1 MRTPLCGALVATMVL
16 MGAMRSVA
24 QPTPGPMTCR
34 ASNGRDVIS
43 VAARSGPIAKASTDA
58 EGRATIEYDARESA
72 GLVPQVRLFVYAHE
86 CGHHALGH
94 DPHSSFTSSQET
106 DADCFAIRT
115 LETRFG
121 FTANDAGLL
130 QNAMHDAPPEVIRR
144 LPWRPRPYDLPG
156 CLPEEISRR
165 QAARPAPFDINSC
178 ARTNDAQN
186 AIVNES
192 KDRLSIEAA
201 YIVRNTCSRDV
212 SCTFTIEV
220 GTLPDTD
227 ADAGS
232 WRNFHVQRRITE
244 EHSIRSGER
253 GAEFRIRAAIDVV
266 RSGESIDFR
275 VTVGTC
281 R

>member
-1 MRTPLCGALVATMVL
+1 
-16 MGAMRSVA
+16 
-24 QPTPGPMTCR
+24 MTCS
-34 ASNGRDVIS
+34 APNGRNVIS
-43 VAARSGPIAKASTDA
+43 VEARSGPIATASTDGDGHA
-58 EGRATIEYDARESA
+58 IIEYDPREIE
-72 GLVPQVRLFVYAHE
+72 GLIPQVRLFVYAHE

-94 DPHSSFTSSQET
+94 DPRRSFTPSQET

-115 LETRFG
+115 LQTRFG
-121 FTANDAGLL
+121 FTANDVGLL
-130 QNAMHDAPPEVIRR
+130 QNAMHDAPPQVIRR
-144 LPWRPRPYDLPG
+144 LPWRPRPYDLAG

-165 QAARPAPFDINSC
+165 QTAARPVPFDINAC

-192 KDRLSIEAA
+192 RDRLSIEAA

-220 GTLPDTD
+220 GTLPDSD
-227 ADAGS
+227 VDAGS
-232 WRNFHVQRRITE
+232 WRNFHVQRRIIE

-253 GAEFRIRAAIDVV
+253 GADFRFRAAIDVV
-266 RSGESIDFR
+266 RPGESIDFR